1 MRASIKTILNSRA
14 VAAVIIMIVVL
25 SVYATSL
32 GNGFV
37 HDDHDQIINNPWI
50 TSASYLPSILFSSVW
65 SFQGDPQAL
74 SNYYRPVMYIIYMVE
89 YHLFNLSPWGW
100 HLVNML
106 IHSANSIMVFLLFS
120 RLSIPPELWGK
131 RAHQGS
137 VLPAM
142 VFPLLAA
149 LLFATHPVNSEAVAW
164 VACVPELSF
173 TFFYLKNIF
182 N

>member
-50 TSASYLPSILFSSVW
+50 TSARYLPSILFSSVW

-100 HLVNML
+100 HLVNIL
-106 IHSANSIMVFLLFS
+106 LHSAKQHYGFS
-120 RLSIPPELWGK
+120 SL
-131 RAHQGS
+131 
-137 VLPAM
+137 
-142 VFPLLAA
+142 
-149 LLFATHPVNSEAVAW
+149 
-164 VACVPELSF
+164 
-173 TFFYLKNIF
+173 
-182 N
+182 